1 MSGCLPVSRSRDPT
15 RETQGTKGIVAYT
28 CYIEEEDR
36 MILLEVDWTNIVSLG
51 DKRIWG
57 DAA

>member
-1 MSGCLPVSRSRDPT
+1 M
-15 RETQGTKGIVAYT
+15 AYT

-36 MILLEVDWTNIVSLG
+36 MVLLEVDWTNIVSLG

-57 DAA
+57 DAAYARPPLLARI